1 MIIKLNTELVE
12 SPNRSYSY
20 DIKTMLERELNPY
33 RREKYTAMYKA
44 IGDVPESTLRE
55 PGLVGLL
62 SDAYSFHRKVA
73 IAPQDV
79 WMLLISEIAIEVK
92 GQPDLYRELFTD
104 SDSKKELSVAS
115 GSMIE
120 IPMDALSDLLGKN
133 VNFDMSCLF
142 PKFTTSTEITDEMT
156 QALFCDMAS
165 PYYSYS
171 MFCCGIPE
179 IKLLGTLE
187 DWKTLFDHWCMVG
200 PLLTQY
206 NESLIEY
213 FVRVEDTLIEFVM
226 TFTDEE
232 SNNVEFWK
240 NIFTQ
245 KNVGSGG
252 DLVID
257 GWISSLFIKNHG
269 LKKIDNYTTTNAIV
283 KYEQKQTGRKFAAVY
298 GGYHHVRDDDGFI
311 RLEYSKYIFEE
322 LPV

>member
-179 IKLLGTLE
+179 IKLLGTAD
-187 DWKTLFDHWCMVG
+187 DWEQ
-200 PLLTQY
+200 LLASWMQLGAVFSRY
-206 NESLIEY
+206 NESLVPY
-213 FVRVEDTLIEFVM
+213 FVRVEDIIGAFIDEFIEEDGN
-226 TFTDEE
+226 TA
-232 SNNVEFWK
+232 FWK
-240 NIFTQ
+240 DIFTQ